1 MLLRSAL
8 EQLCPR
14 DGILPQIKD
23 LYQRCEPDP
32 PSTVELQ
39 QTFLQALRFVGKPSM
54 RSSIPEGSKPNE
66 DSSCDGIAHIYIVLD
81 GLDEVQYGPK
91 RNAILKLLKMIS
103 ALDLAGLHL
112 LVSSRWVADIEL
124 ELLSVER
131 WQPLHITQQSIK
143 RDLNIFVTNQI
154 LDSQKL
160 RSQSELVKSK
170 IKHKLVD
177 GANGMYTSLT

>member
-112 LVSSRWVADIEL
+112 LVSSRRVTDIEL

-160 RSQSELVKSK
+160 RSQSELIKSK